1 MGLRIEKHLGIEHV
15 LGMRLGQVG
24 GREIVEVLLGQ
35 QNAHALVVDPEEG
48 RQIVEI
54 VGGPHLLDRPA
65 RQLDAV
71 ATGEIE
77 LQLRLERPLHV
88 HMQLSLRHA
97 FYEARHG
104 GHDFKPPVVVGS
116 ASTPVCQAPS
126 KALVLGVTLRCRVVG
141 TRPQTHP
148 EHAHAASIGERG
160 VIRGGGRSR
169 RVRRC
174 RTRSAP
180 RALRPRSGAGRS
192 SSARR

>member
-1 MGLRIEKHLGIEHV
+1 MH
-15 LGMRLGQVG
+15 LGQVG

-54 VGGPHLLDRPA
+54 VGGPHLLDRPV

-71 ATGEIE
+71 APGEIE

-104 GHDFKPPVVVGS
+104 GHDFQASRSRRVCEHARMPS
-116 ASTPVCQAPS
+116 AEQGAG
-126 KALVLGVTLRCRVVG
+126 VLLGGVTLRCRVVG
-141 TRPQTHP
+141 TRPQAHP
-148 EHAHAASIGERG
+148 EHAHTASIGESG

-174 RTRSAP
+174 RTRSAS
-180 RALRPRSGAGRS
+180 RALRPRSGAGKS